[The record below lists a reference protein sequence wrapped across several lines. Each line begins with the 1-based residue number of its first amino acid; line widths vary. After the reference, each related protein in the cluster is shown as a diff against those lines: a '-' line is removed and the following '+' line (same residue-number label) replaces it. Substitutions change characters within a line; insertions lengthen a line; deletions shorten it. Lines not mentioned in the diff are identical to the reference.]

1 MFMRCA
7 YIDVGIGE
15 VATTT
20 TRDADFLSHLLVVVD
35 HQHLQALLG
44 RHARTKQAGC
54 ASTNYGDI
62 V

>member
-20 TRDADFLSHLLVVVD
+20 TRDTDFFGHLLVVVD
-35 HQHLQALLG
+35 HQHLQALLR
-44 RHARTKQAGC
+44 RHTCAKQAGC
-54 ASTNYGDI
+54 ASTDYGDI